1 MPNHGGMGY
10 PADIPRLTDG
20 VVSLR
25 AYTLDDLEGILEQCT
40 DPASIAWTTI
50 PTPYTRDDG
59 IAWVTKLVP
68 EGWAR
73 GTDLDFAIEAE
84 HPDGVRRYS
93 GGISLRPREDG
104 LASIGFAVHPAVRGH
119 AVCRR
124 ALTLLVDW
132 AFNARGVEVI
142 EWHAYVGNWPSRRVA
157 WSTGF
162 TFHGTIPAYQVQRG
176 TRRDTWFA
184 TLRAGDSREPKNRWF
199 IPPVLETPR
208 LRLRP
213 YADADASRLT
223 DLFTDPRSQHFGG
236 RADRLG
242 PPDGAHHLLRL
253 RENCARGT
261 QLNWC
266 IADRASDQLV
276 GHIQLFD
283 LEGLDDTEVKPGY
296 SIHPD
301 ARGRG
306 YLTEALKALSNW
318 VFLPLASGGLGKRL
332 ITISTAGTNA
342 ASRHAAT
349 QAGFTH
355 TATHP
360 HSFPIGTTTYDDEVL
375 YQRLNPT
382 YQPDPGKNL

>member
-1 MPNHGGMGY
+1 MPNDGGMGY
-10 PADIPRLTDG
+10 PAEVPQLTDG

-25 AYTLDDLEGILEQCT
+25 AFTLDDLEGILQQCT
-40 DPASIAWTTI
+40 DPESVAWTTI
-50 PTPYTRDDG
+50 PTPYTREDG

-68 EGWAR
+68 DGWAR

-104 LASIGFAVHPAVRGH
+104 LAGVGFTVHPAVRGH
-119 AVCRR
+119 AICRR

-132 AFNARGVEVI
+132 AFTSRGIEVI
-142 EWHAYVGNWPSRRVA
+142 MWDAYVGNWASRRVA
-157 WSTGF
+157 WATGF
-162 TFHGTIPAYQVQRG
+162 TFHGTIASYQVQRG
-176 TRRDTWFA
+176 TRRDAWFA
-184 TLRAGDSREPKNRWF
+184 TLRATDSREPKNPWF
-199 IPPVLETPR
+199 VPPVLETPR

-213 YADADASRLT
+213 YLDADAARLT
-223 DLFTDPRSQHFGG
+223 DLFTDPRGRHFGG
-236 RADRLG
+236 RSERLG
-242 PPDGAHHLLRL
+242 PPDGAAHILRL
-253 RENCARGT
+253 RDHCARGT
-261 QLNWC
+261 QINWC
-266 IADRASDQLV
+266 IADRSSDLLV

-296 SIHPD
+296 AIHPD

-306 YLTEALKALSNW
+306 YLTETLIG
-318 VFLPLASGGLGKRL
+318 LADWIFRPAAEGGLGKRL
-332 ITISTAGTNA
+332 ITISTAATNL
-342 ASRHAAT
+342 ASRHAAS

-360 HSFPIGTTTYDDEVL
+360 LSFPIGPTDFDDEVL

-382 YQPDPGKNL
+382 WKPERE